1 MKNQNRKLALRTDTL
16 RQLTGAQL
24 GGIGGGGT
32 ELCPATNFCPLVTAG
47 CTQEK
52 TGCPAPTPTAGCTTH
67 S

>member
-1 MKNQNRKLALRTDTL
+1 MKRHNKHLHLNQEIIRTL
-16 RQLTGAQL
+16 RNDQLSGV
-24 GGIGGGGT
+24 GGGGT